1 MKNIQINYS
10 QLMFLYAY
18 LRLINPKW
26 GGGNPYSSYWWY
38 GKFWKNYSG
47 RTYANGYKKFEPK
60 IC

>member
-26 GGGNPYSSYWWY
+26 GGGANPYSSYWWY
-38 GKFWKNYSG
+38 RKFW
-47 RTYANGYKKFEPK
+47 
-60 IC
+60 